1 MLLGRVEVNTA
12 IDDLVGHEI
21 PVVVVAPTVWV
32 LGGPTGRYIVRW
44 TRAAPALR
52 TVEHVKPPA
61 LFRELL
67 PYQVATDVTVAGVFG
82 LVCLPI
88 ELTVAGWAPE
98 AALTTVIMCLLFASA
113 LAVRRLSPLLA
124 LGAAWIAA
132 IAQMLLLRP
141 PSFVDVAIFAVLY
154 ATAAYGTVVVYWLG
168 FASAIVGAT
177 VITGYLFGAQLLSVD
192 SWSLLPL
199 AAAVLVAAGFALL
212 LAWTVG
218 ALVRTSLRARRTQ
231 RERER
236 AERERIE
243 EQERGRIARDMH
255 DVVGHSLAVIIA
267 QADGARYA
275 ADTEPRAAQEALA
288 TISTAARSAL
298 ADVRLLLAQ
307 LRHSEGRAPQPML
320 NDLEGLYAQVRA
332 AGLAVRVDVEPMP
345 PATVP
350 AAVQLAVYRV
360 LQEAL
365 TNAIRHGNGDI
376 DVTMRWLPDRLH
388 LWVSNPVGPPTVDD
402 GAHPTEPI
410 EVRHGI
416 VGMRERARLVGGAVE
431 AGMVGEAWILRATF
445 PIPGGPGTGMAA
457 GAGAT
462 AV

>member
-1 MLLGRVEVNTA
+1 M
-12 IDDLVGHEI
+12 
-21 PVVVVAPTVWV
+21 
-32 LGGPTGRYIVRW
+32 GG
-44 TRAAPALR
+44 
-52 TVEHVKPPA
+52 VKRPA

-82 LVCLPI
+82 LLCIPV
-88 ELTVAGWAPE
+88 ELTVGGWAAE
-98 AALTTVIMCLLFASA
+98 SAFATVLMCVLFATA
-113 LAVRRLSPLLA
+113 LALRRLSPLLA
-124 LGAAWIAA
+124 LGVAWTAAV
-132 IAQMLLLRP
+132 AQMLMLRP

-154 ATAAYGTVVVYWLG
+154 ATAAYGTVLVYWLG
-168 FASAIVGAT
+168 FASAIGGAA
-177 VITGYLFGAQLLSVD
+177 VITAYLFGAQLLSAD

-275 ADTEPRAAQEALA
+275 ADADPRAAKDALA
-288 TISTAARSAL
+288 TISTTARSAL

-307 LRHSEGRAPQPML
+307 LRHSEGVAPQPML
-320 NDLEGLYAQVRA
+320 NDLESLYAQVRA
-332 AGLAVRVDVEPMP
+332 AGLAVRADVEPMP
-345 PATVP
+345 PANVP
-350 AAVQLAVYRV
+350 AAVQLAIYRV

-365 TNAIRHGNGDI
+365 TNAIRHGNGDVE
-376 DVTMRWLPDRLH
+376 VTMRWLPDRLH
-388 LWVSNPVGPPTVDD
+388 LWASNPVGQPVDPPAAD
-402 GAHPTEPI
+402 AALLAEPA
-410 EVRHGI
+410 VVGHGI

-431 AGMVGEAWILRATF
+431 AGMVGELWVVRATF
-445 PIPGGPGTGMAA
+445 PFVVEPEARGPVAR
-457 GAGAT
+457 
-462 AV
+462 

>member
-1 MLLGRVEVNTA
+1 M
-12 IDDLVGHEI
+12 
-21 PVVVVAPTVWV
+21 
-32 LGGPTGRYIVRW
+32 
-44 TRAAPALR
+44 
-52 TVEHVKPPA
+52 
-61 LFRELL
+61 FRELL

-82 LVCLPI
+82 LLCIPL
-88 ELTVAGWAPE
+88 ELTVGGWAAE
-98 AALTTVIMCLLFASA
+98 SALATVLMCVLFGAA

-132 IAQMLLLRP
+132 IVQMLLLRP

-154 ATAAYGTVVVYWLG
+154 ATAAYGTVLVYWLG
-168 FASAIVGAT
+168 FASAIVGAA
-177 VITGYLFGAQLLSVD
+177 VITAYLFGTQLLSVS
-192 SWSLLPL
+192 SWSVLPL

-275 ADTEPRAAQEALA
+275 ADADPRAAKDALA
-288 TISTAARSAL
+288 TISTTARSAL
-298 ADVRLLLAQ
+298 ADVRLLLTQ
-307 LRHSEGRAPQPML
+307 LRHSEGVAPQPML

-350 AAVQLAVYRV
+350 AAVQLAIYRV

-365 TNAIRHGNGDI
+365 TNAIRHSGATVVSVSARVEGPYLSLLVRDNGRGFTTGAKRPMRDSISGGNG
-376 DVTMRWLPDRLH
+376 LGNLAQRL
-388 LWVSNPVGPPTVDD
+388 SEIGGRCTI
-402 GAHPTEPI
+402 EPAR
-410 EVRHGI
+410 EGFAVR
-416 VGMRERARLVGGAVE
+416 L
-431 AGMVGEAWILRATF
+431 T
-445 PIPGGPGTGMAA
+445 IPLFT
-457 GAGAT
+457 
-462 AV
+462 

>member
-1 MLLGRVEVNTA
+1 MGEVKRP
-12 IDDLVGHEI
+12 G
-21 PVVVVAPTVWV
+21 
-32 LGGPTGRYIVRW
+32 
-44 TRAAPALR
+44 
-52 TVEHVKPPA
+52 

-82 LVCLPI
+82 LLCIPL
-88 ELTVAGWAPE
+88 ELTVGGWAAE
-98 AALTTVIMCLLFASA
+98 SAFATVVMCVLFAAALA
-113 LAVRRLSPLLA
+113 LRRLSPLLA
-124 LGAAWIAA
+124 LGTAWIAA
-132 IAQMLLLRP
+132 IVQMLLLRP

-154 ATAAYGTVVVYWLG
+154 ATAAYGTVLVYWLG
-168 FASAIVGAT
+168 FSSAIVGAA
-177 VITGYLFGAQLLSVD
+177 VITAYLFGTQLLSVS
-192 SWSLLPL
+192 SWSVLPL

-236 AERERIE
+236 AERERVE

-275 ADTEPRAAQEALA
+275 ADADPQAAKDALT
-288 TISTAARSAL
+288 TISTTARSAL
-298 ADVRLLLAQ
+298 SDVRLLLTQ
-307 LRHSEGRAPQPML
+307 MRHSEGVAPQPML
-320 NDLEGLYAQVRA
+320 NDLESLYAQVRA

-350 AAVQLAVYRV
+350 AAVQLAIYRV

-365 TNAIRHGNGDI
+365 TNAIRHGNGDVE
-376 DVTMRWLPDRLH
+376 VTMRWLPDRLH
-388 LWVSNPVGPPTVDD
+388 LWASNPVDRPVGMP
-402 GAHPTEPI
+402 EPDALRPI
-410 EVRHGI
+410 ESAEVRHGI

-431 AGMVGEAWILRATF
+431 AGMVGEMWVVRATF
-445 PIPGGPGTGMAA
+445 PFAVEPERRESAA
-457 GAGAT
+457 R
-462 AV
+462 

>member
-1 MLLGRVEVNTA
+1 M
-12 IDDLVGHEI
+12 
-21 PVVVVAPTVWV
+21 
-32 LGGPTGRYIVRW
+32 GG
-44 TRAAPALR
+44 
-52 TVEHVKPPA
+52 VKRPA

-67 PYQVATDVTVAGVFG
+67 PYQVAADVTVAGVFG
-82 LVCLPI
+82 LLCIPL
-88 ELTVAGWAPE
+88 ELTVGGWAAE
-98 AALTTVIMCLLFASA
+98 SAFATVVMCVLFAAALA
-113 LAVRRLSPLLA
+113 LRRLSPLLA
-124 LGAAWIAA
+124 LGTAWIAA
-132 IAQMLLLRP
+132 IVQMLLLRP

-154 ATAAYGTVVVYWLG
+154 ATAAYGTVLVYWLG
-168 FASAIVGAT
+168 FSSAIVGAA
-177 VITGYLFGAQLLSVD
+177 VITAYLFGTQLLSVS
-192 SWSLLPL
+192 SWSVLPL

-236 AERERIE
+236 AERERVE

-275 ADTEPRAAQEALA
+275 ADADPRAAKDALT
-288 TISTAARSAL
+288 TISTTARSAL
-298 ADVRLLLAQ
+298 SDVRLLLTQ
-307 LRHSEGRAPQPML
+307 LRHSEGVAPQPML

-350 AAVQLAVYRV
+350 AAVQLAIYRV

-365 TNAIRHGNGDI
+365 TNAIRHGNGDVE
-376 DVTMRWLPDRLH
+376 VTMRWLPDRLH
-388 LWVSNPVGPPTVDD
+388 LWASNPVGQPVGMPEAD
-402 GAHPTEPI
+402 APRPI
-410 EVRHGI
+410 ESAEVRHGI

-431 AGMVGEAWILRATF
+431 AGMVGEVWVVRATF
-445 PIPGGPGTGMAA
+445 PFAA
-457 GAGAT
+457 EPELRGSAAR
-462 AV
+462 

>member
-1 MLLGRVEVNTA
+1 M
-12 IDDLVGHEI
+12 
-21 PVVVVAPTVWV
+21 
-32 LGGPTGRYIVRW
+32 GG
-44 TRAAPALR
+44 
-52 TVEHVKPPA
+52 VKRPA

-82 LVCLPI
+82 LLCIPV
-88 ELTVAGWAPE
+88 ELTVGGWVAE
-98 AALTTVIMCLLFASA
+98 SAFATVLMCLLFATA
-113 LAVRRLSPLLA
+113 LALRRLSPLLA
-124 LGAAWIAA
+124 LGTAWIAA
-132 IAQMLLLRP
+132 VAQMLMLRP

-154 ATAAYGTVVVYWLG
+154 ATAAFGSLLVYWLG
-168 FASAIVGAT
+168 FASALVGAA
-177 VITGYLFGAQLLSVD
+177 VITGYLLGAQLLSAD

-218 ALVRTSLRARRTQ
+218 ALVRTSLRAQRTQ

-275 ADTEPRAAQEALA
+275 AEVEPQAAQDALA
-288 TISTAARSAL
+288 TISTTARSAL
-298 ADVRLLLAQ
+298 ADVRMLLTQ

-320 NDLEGLYAQVRA
+320 SDLEGLYAQVRA

-350 AAVQLAVYRV
+350 AAVQLAIYRV

-365 TNAIRHGNGDI
+365 TNAIRHGNGDVE
-376 DVTMRWLPDRLH
+376 VTMRWLPDRLH
-388 LWVSNPVGPPTVDD
+388 LWASNPLAQPVEPPPTDAARLT
-402 GAHPTEPI
+402 GSPEA
-410 EVRHGI
+410 RHGI

-431 AGMVGEAWILRATF
+431 AGMVGEAWVVRATF
-445 PIPGGPGTGMAA
+445 PFVAEPAQPGPAA
-457 GAGAT
+457 R
-462 AV
+462 